1 VNQQSELSVA
11 ELDAQPLDL
20 LPAKETMW
28 ALFNVNVAP
37 VVGVNISM
45 AINAASIGATAS
57 SVAGQQITALQ
68 H

>member
-28 ALFNVNVAP
+28 ALFNINVAP
-37 VVGVNISM
+37 VTAVNVSM

-57 SVAGQQITALQ
+57 SYAGQQIMALQ

>member
-1 VNQQSELSVA
+1 VNQRSELSVA
-11 ELDAQPLDL
+11 ELDAQTLDL

-37 VVGVNISM
+37 VIGVNLSM
-45 AINAASIGATAS
+45 AINAASIGVSAS
-57 SVAGQQITALQ
+57 SVAGQQIMALQ